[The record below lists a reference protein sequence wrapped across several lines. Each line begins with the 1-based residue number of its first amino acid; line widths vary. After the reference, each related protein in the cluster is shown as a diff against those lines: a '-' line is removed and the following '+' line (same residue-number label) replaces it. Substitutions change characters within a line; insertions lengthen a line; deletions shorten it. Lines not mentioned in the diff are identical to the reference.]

1 MNKKIKFFTFK
12 FSKKNDL
19 GFPFTYINIL
29 NKYQFYKSYQIMMEV
44 NNNWAGLAR
53 LHYLNNKTFELG
65 DFFII
70 PDLRGKK
77 YKGKKYYQYLMD
89 EVLKKAKIKN
99 KNIKEITLAVEEN
112 HKPAIHIYS
121 KNGFKIFKNK
131 SIQRFTFPKKKFIYM
146 KLKL

>member
-1 MNKKIKFFTFK
+1 
-12 FSKKNDL
+12 
-19 GFPFTYINIL
+19 
-29 NKYQFYKSYQIMMEV
+29 MMEV

-89 EVLKKAKIKN
+89 EVIKQAKLINNNVKQ
-99 KNIKEITLAVEEN
+99 ITLAVDEKN
-112 HKPAIHIYS
+112 LAAIHIYL

-131 SIQRFTFPKKKFIYM
+131 SKQKLTNKKNKYMYM
-146 KLKL
+146 KLLL